1 MAGRPQSPNRVQL
14 GKAVRGMNTKSSSK
28 FSETSKELIRAS
40 ALARGVQRHDA
51 VAAKVTEAMRA
62 IEQEIQANEGIYPSN
77 GGALNLS
84 ELARRSGI
92 GPKTLFAASYKDT
105 FTTRVVTPWLL
116 NIKGIEAASRREAKR
131 KAAKQVSEWRELYG
145 DLLSAYRISELEWQE
160 ARRLRAEAEEKVQ
173 QLMAENKAL
182 LRKINQLKKGNVTA
196 LPRRAEKSE

>member
-1 MAGRPQSPNRVQL
+1 M
-14 GKAVRGMNTKSSSK
+14 
-28 FSETSKELIRAS
+28 
-40 ALARGVQRHDA
+40 
-51 VAAKVTEAMRA
+51 
-62 IEQEIQANEGIYPSN
+62 
-77 GGALNLS
+77 
-84 ELARRSGI
+84 
-92 GPKTLFAASYKDT
+92 
-105 FTTRVVTPWLL
+105 VTPWLL